1 MKSLESRQF
10 WCRFTDM
17 GGKIWGAQNLPTES
31 SGRKQTV
38 NGLPMRLGMVRPGM
52 VWLAEAFCWKAFVYS
67 GLCGGGRTS
76 KMTRCGLG
84 KAWHGVSLTL
94 KSSCLAGLV
103 QGEGGGTGLLRAV
116 WVVEK

>member
-1 MKSLESRQF
+1 M
-10 WCRFTDM
+10 
-17 GGKIWGAQNLPTES
+17 PTES

-94 KSSCLAGLV
+94 KSGCLAGLV
-103 QGEGGGTGLLRAV
+103 QGEGGGRDYFARSGFWKKSFLEAGCPLERHPIFFLS
-116 WVVEK
+116 WKCDILG

>member
-1 MKSLESRQF
+1 
-10 WCRFTDM
+10 M

-67 GLCGGGRTS
+67 GLCGGGKDKQDDPMRIGQ
-76 KMTRCGLG
+76 GL
-84 KAWHGVSLTL
+84 AW
-94 KSSCLAGLV
+94 C
-103 QGEGGGTGLLRAV
+103 
-116 WVVEK
+116 